1 MPPEIRDMLDLVLRW
16 IHLIA
21 GIMWVGNSML
31 FNWLDRNLVK
41 PDKMRPDVKPELL
54 DGEIWMVHSGGFYQ
68 VEKKQ
73 LEPSQMPKTLHWFK
87 WQAYTTWITGFLL
100 LGVVYYHAAGM
111 LVDVGSPISQGA
123 AVGIGLGVLFGGYA
137 IYDGLWRSP
146 LGKMGLLPVVISFLL
161 LGGAVWFL
169 AHTFNGR
176 AAYIH
181 VGALLGSLMAG
192 NVAMH
197 IIPSQRELVKMTRE
211 GKLQDTALGKRAK
224 TRSIHNNYMTFP
236 VLFIMVSNH
245 FPQTYG
251 SHLNY
256 AILGVLIISG
266 ALVRHI
272 MNIRFWFKA
281 WLPTLLAVIAVGVG
295 ATFFLVTR
303 PAPAVASTLPSDNAK
318 VSFTT
323 VQLIVQQR
331 CVQCHSEHP
340 TDDTFKVAPNNIK
353 FDDKKNIKMYSERI
367 KVRAVIQKTMPNG
380 NKTGMTQE
388 EREVLAKW
396 LMQGAP
402 TDD

>member
-1 MPPEIRDMLDLVLRW
+1 MPPEVRDLLDLVLRW

-41 PDKMRPDVKPELL
+41 PDAMRPDVKPELL

-73 LEPSQMPKTLHWFK
+73 LEPSQMPKVLHWFK

-100 LGVVYYHAAGM
+100 LGIVYYHATGM
-111 LVDVGSPISQGA
+111 LVDVGAAVSHGQ
-123 AVGIGLGVLFGGYA
+123 AVGIGLATLFVGYA
-137 IYDGLWRSP
+137 VYDGLWRSP
-146 LGKMGLLPVVISFLL
+146 LGKMGLAPVVVSFAL
-161 LGGAVWFL
+161 LGGVVWGL
-169 AHTFNGR
+169 THTFGGR

-197 IIPSQRELVKMTRE
+197 IIPSQRELVKMTKD

-251 SHLNY
+251 SHLS
-256 AILGVLIISG
+256 AQVLGVLIVAG
-266 ALVRHI
+266 ALSRHF
-272 MNIRFWFKA
+272 MNIRFTFKP
-281 WLPTLLAVIAVGVG
+281 WLPSLLGTITCGVG
-295 ATFFLVTR
+295 ALFFLITR
-303 PAPAVASTLPSDNAK
+303 PAPASTSTLVKDDTK
-318 VSFTT
+318 VAFTT
-323 VQLIVQQR
+323 VHLIVQQR
-331 CVQCHSEHP
+331 CLPCHSERP
-340 TDDTFKVAPNNIK
+340 TDSDNKVAPAGIK
-353 FDDKKNIKMYSERI
+353 LDSPQQIKMYSERI
-367 KVRAVIQKTMPNG
+367 KVRAVINKTMPNG

-388 EREVLAKW
+388 ERDVVAKW
-396 LMQGAP
+396 LIQGAS
-402 TDD
+402 TE